1 MVKEEARKEIWQ
13 MRKISARLATLQ
25 RFFLFLIE
33 ELINEPYGFILLL
46 VYNLSVYLGGGDVC
60 MTQQLA
66 CRVDV
71 GSQCKHHR
79 CKGMSGAMHNLS
91 KSNGK

>member
-1 MVKEEARKEIWQ
+1 MVKDEARKEIWQ

-33 ELINEPYGFILLL
+33 ELINESYGFILLF

-60 MTQQLA
+60 MPQ
-66 CRVDV
+66 
-71 GSQCKHHR
+71 
-79 CKGMSGAMHNLS
+79 
-91 KSNGK
+91 

>member
-1 MVKEEARKEIWQ
+1 MPLL
-13 MRKISARLATLQ
+13 S
-25 RFFLFLIE
+25 FIE
-33 ELINEPYGFILLL
+33 ELINESYGFILLL
-46 VYNLSVYLGGGDVC
+46 IYNLSVYLGGGNVC

-79 CKGMSGAMHNLS
+79 CKGMSGTMHNLS

>member
-1 MVKEEARKEIWQ
+1 MPLLSFV
-13 MRKISARLATLQ
+13 
-25 RFFLFLIE
+25 E
-33 ELINEPYGFILLL
+33 ELINESHGFILLL

-60 MTQQLA
+60 MPQQLT

-79 CKGMSGAMHNLS
+79 CKGMSARMHNLS